1 MSNLS
6 TNESNEKQEQ
16 ILDNVTKSLY
26 SFFDSMFVVTDE
38 QSRKTE
44 KTKKKDS
51 HQKTKIAEIRKTEGT
66 NNKKTE
72 GSEAENFLSSL
83 LGEGSLNSFINTFQ
97 EQNEIQKQ
105 LKEEKKELEE
115 IKKRKEEEEI
125 KRRKERRRQRML
137 SLRKDFTESENE
149 NSSVS
154 NNNNTTTTTN
164 TNTDTSTN
172 SNQTSTNSL
181 ADFDLQN
188 FLSGNDLFADNS
200 INQLLEQEPKNSLET
215 NTTTNTQTTKT
226 TTELD
231 DLLNKSKTTSMM
243 GGFSNQ
249 NNGQTEL
256 DDLLNQINST
266 TDFDSMFSQT
276 TSSTTELDDLL
287 NKSKTTSMMSGFS
300 NQNNDQNELDDL
312 LNQIKTTNDMSD
324 LFTINENNDND
335 NNDINS
341 NDNQINNTSTTTQKS
356 TELDDLLNQ
365 NSTTNDYESFM
376 LGNNL
381 SNDILSL
388 LEGVS
393 IQETEDDNNNNKNN
407 NNGNNNVNNN
417 VNNNNNTTTTTTTT
431 TNNKKESELE
441 SQQIPKNTEEN
452 QEKKDLQNQIQENK
466 SVKKK
471 VKTEEDHKKDCIG
484 EIMIALKVM
493 EPLLIKEE
501 EYEKKLQSITTL
513 YKNRRKTL
521 MLTQDY
527 LLKSESSANMI
538 RLYMYQLYRNLIT
551 IKIGAQY
558 NDGKYAVTLKDLLVK
573 KPDYLNFEKWQ
584 IIKINQLKK
593 KLGRGEINGQNGK
606 FNRGNVYVVNN
617 EIVDEQYDK
626 LNKKVKIPLP
636 KIPKKISWKYFSIFE
651 IDAAEVARQIT
662 IREFEVYQQIRP
674 TELLKQSWNKKALW
688 GRAPNARYMIE
699 RFNQFSFWCCTMIL
713 ITQKLVQR
721 VYAIEYF
728 ITLGEHLQK
737 LNNFNCLMGV
747 VSALRSNPLQRLK
760 HTFDDIS
767 LSAEESLKD
776 LDELL
781 NSENSFKNY
790 RQALNLAYM
799 EGKTAIPFLGIHL
812 TDLTFLDDTTE
823 DVKKN
828 GEVNLEKMETMSK
841 SIMNILKYQTRSYKL
856 KKVPQLQDYFKNYPA
871 KEGDS
876 LYELSLQREPRGC
889 EYEEL
894 D

>member
-6 TNESNEKQEQ
+6 TSEYTEKQEQ

-26 SFFDSMFVVTDE
+26 TFFDSMFDIEDE
-38 QSRKTE
+38 QSQKTE
-44 KTKKKDS
+44 TIEKKDYW
-51 HQKTKIAEIRKTEGT
+51 QKTKITEIKKTELT

-72 GSEAENFLSSL
+72 GYENENFLSTL
-83 LGEGSLNSFINTFQ
+83 LSEGSLNSFINTFQ
-97 EQNEIQKQ
+97 EQNKIQEQ

-125 KRRKERRRQRML
+125 KSRKERRRQRML
-137 SLRKDFTESENE
+137 SLRKDFTEPENE
-149 NSSVS
+149 KSSVS
-154 NNNNTTTTTN
+154 NNNTTTTEN
-164 TNTDTSTN
+164 TSTN
-172 SNQTSTNSL
+172 TFSNNNQTYSNSL
-181 ADFDLQN
+181 ADFDLRN
-188 FLSGNDLFADNS
+188 FLSGNDLLTDNS
-200 INQLLEQEPKNSLET
+200 INQLLEQEPKNNIET
-215 NTTTNTQTTKT
+215 NTTTNTNITKT

-231 DLLNKSKTTSMM
+231 DLLNQTKTTNEK
-243 GGFSNQ
+243 GGILNKNNNQ
-249 NNGQTEL
+249 NEL

-266 TDFDSMFSQT
+266 TNFDNMFNQT
-276 TSSTTELDDLL
+276 SPSKTELDDLL
-287 NKSKTTSMMSGFS
+287 NQTKTTNEKGGIL
-300 NQNNDQNELDDL
+300 NKNNNQNELDDL

-324 LFTINENNDND
+324 LFPKKDNHNDNT
-335 NNDINS
+335 NN
-341 NDNQINNTSTTTQKS
+341 NDNQINNTSTTAQKS
-356 TELDDLLNQ
+356 SELDDLLNQ
-365 NSTTNDYESFM
+365 NKTTNYYESF
-376 LGNNL
+376 LFDNNL

-388 LEGVS
+388 LEEVS
-393 IQETEDDNNNNKNN
+393 IQETEENNNNK
-407 NNGNNNVNNN
+407 
-417 VNNNNNTTTTTTTT
+417 
-431 TNNKKESELE
+431 NKKESELE
-441 SQQIPKNTEEN
+441 KQQPPRKVEEKQDLQEN
-452 QEKKDLQNQIQENK
+452 QTQENK
-466 SVKKK
+466 TAKKK
-471 VKTEEDHKKDCIG
+471 VKTEEDHKKDCVQ

-501 EYEKKLQSITTL
+501 EYEKKLQNITTL

-527 LLKSESSANMI
+527 LLKSETSANMI
-538 RLYMYQLYRNLIT
+538 RLYIYQLYRNLIT
-551 IKIGAQY
+551 VKIGAQDI
-558 NDGKYAVTLKDLLVK
+558 DGKYAVTLKDFLVE

-584 IIKINQLKK
+584 IIKINSLKK
-593 KLGRGEINGQNGK
+593 KIGRGEIKGQKGE
-606 FNRGNVYVVNN
+606 FNKKNVYVVNN

-626 LNKKVKIPLP
+626 QNKKVKIPIP

-662 IREFEVYQQIRP
+662 IREYEVYQQIRP

-721 VYAIEYF
+721 VYAVEYF

-767 LSAEESLKD
+767 VSAEESLKD

-790 RQALNLAYM
+790 RQALNIAYM

-812 TDLTFLDDTTE
+812 TDLTFLDDTSD

-828 GEVNLEKMETMSK
+828 GEPNLEKMETMSK
-841 SIMNILKYQTRSYKL
+841 AIMNILKYQTRSYKL

-876 LYELSLQREPRGC
+876 LYDLSLQREPRGC